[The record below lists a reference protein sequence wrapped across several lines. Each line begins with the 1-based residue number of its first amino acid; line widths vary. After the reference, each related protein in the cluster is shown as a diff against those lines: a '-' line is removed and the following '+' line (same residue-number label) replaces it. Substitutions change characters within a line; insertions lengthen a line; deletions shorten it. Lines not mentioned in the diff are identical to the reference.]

1 MAVLYPDNPS
11 DFNNSEG
18 ERAVFEALRELSDR
32 YSVFYSVAWLNP
44 RSRRTNEFHSR
55 LQGEADFL
63 LVDPN
68 RGLLV
73 IEVKSGGIRHAN
85 RQWYQTNTSTQ
96 EEFPIGDPIQQ
107 ANRSAHFFRQLL
119 GEKIVGSVVRVFHGV
134 WFPSVVF
141 DRQHLPLDVARSMI
155 LDARALASPEKA
167 IDEMYE
173 FWDKQIT
180 CQPFNKNCERSI
192 LKILAPEFGA
202 IPSFRASMEARE
214 RQFVRLT
221 KEQARIFEFL
231 DEQDTAVIAGPAGS
245 GKTVMAL
252 ECARRISDAGG
263 EVVFLCFNAPLRR
276 FLAETHRIPRVQ
288 FHTFHSFAGSC
299 VARRDLGYE
308 ELEQEFLTWLAGDE
322 VARISNLIIDEAQD
336 FSSDWIEWLAF
347 RTLGRAFAF
356 YDPNQLLYQ
365 ADLPLWIQNAKC
377 RLTLSRV
384 CRNTQEIART
394 VARAIGSSKCTAE
407 FAPIGLKPQLYT
419 TTNGDEVKKT
429 VAKLINH
436 HVTVNGLNPSDI
448 VILTAETTTISKLAQ
463 PDWPFRVSE
472 EYAQSEVCFTTIRKF
487 KGLEAKVIILLDLD
501 LGRLADIE
509 YRRLFY
515 IACSRAVHELHIVLM
530 KPTNRAIQTA
540 IRIFSDGDKTGNM
553 KSLAFLLAAKLNSS
567 RSN

>member
-18 ERAVFEALRELSDR
+18 ERAVFEALKDLSDR

-44 RSRRTNEFHSR
+44 RRRTNQFHLR

-63 LVDPN
+63 LVDPQ

-73 IEVKSGGIRHAN
+73 IEVKSGGIRYAN
-85 RQWYQTNTSTQ
+85 RQWYQTNLSTR

-119 GEKIVGSVVRVFHGV
+119 GEKIVGSVIRVFHGA
-134 WFPSVVF
+134 WFPSVIL
-141 DRQHLPLDVARSMI
+141 DGQGLPLDVARPMI
-155 LDARALASPEKA
+155 LDARALATPESA
-167 IDEMYE
+167 IDEMYQ
-173 FWDKQIT
+173 FWDEQISW
-180 CQPFNKNCERSI
+180 QPFNQHCERLI
-192 LKILAPEFGA
+192 LQILAPEFGA

-231 DEQDTAVIAGPAGS
+231 DEQDAAVIAGPAGT

-263 EVVFLCFNAPLRR
+263 EVVFLCFNAALRR
-276 FLAETHRIPRVQ
+276 FLADTHRIPRVQ
-288 FHTFHSFAGSC
+288 FHTFHSFAASYVGRS
-299 VARRDLGYE
+299 DFGYE
-308 ELEQEFLTWLAGDE
+308 ELEQKFLICLVGDD
-322 VARISNLIIDEAQD
+322 VARLPNLIIDEAQD
-336 FSSDWIEWLAF
+336 FASDWIEWLAY
-347 RTLGRAFAF
+347 RTSGRVFAF

-365 ADLPLWIQNAKC
+365 GDLPLWIQNARC

-384 CRNTQEIART
+384 CRNTQQIART
-394 VARAIGSSKCTAE
+394 VARAIGSSRCTAE
-407 FAPIGLKPQLYT
+407 FAPVGLKPQLYT
-419 TTNGDEVKKT
+419 TTTVDEVKKT
-429 VAKLINH
+429 VAKLVNH
-436 HVTVNGLNPSDI
+436 HVTINGLNPSDI
-448 VILTAETTTISKLAQ
+448 VILTAETTTSSKLAQ
-463 PDWPFRVSE
+463 SDWPFRVSE

-501 LGRLADIE
+501 LGRLANIE

-530 KPTNRAIQTA
+530 RPTNRGIQTA
-540 IRIFSDGDKTGNM
+540 IRILSDGDKTGNM
-553 KSLAFLLAAKLNSS
+553 KSLGFLLAAELN
-567 RSN
+567 RSGGN